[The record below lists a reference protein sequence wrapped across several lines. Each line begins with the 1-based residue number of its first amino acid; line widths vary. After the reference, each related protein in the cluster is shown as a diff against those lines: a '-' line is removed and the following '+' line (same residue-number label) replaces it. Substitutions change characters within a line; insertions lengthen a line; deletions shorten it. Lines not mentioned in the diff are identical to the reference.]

1 MLREAKIS
9 PVLFSL
15 VCGAQLAPSCKS
27 LWFVLSGYQPSS
39 GGHLQGD
46 GEVFSSSRAP
56 FLETGMSAGKRNE
69 QGAYRKP
76 WSGIPLQMHTS
87 EWALCVRAGHLLGP
101 LGSTTAGGE
110 ARLISIFFIQAVSL
124 HEKVFFQLNNFFLGV
139 SF

>member
-1 MLREAKIS
+1 MFREAKIS

-46 GEVFSSSRAP
+46 GEVFSSSSAP
-56 FLETGMSAGKRNE
+56 VLETGMSAGKRNE

-76 WSGIPLQMHTS
+76 RSGIPLQMHTS
-87 EWALCVRAGHLLGP
+87 EWALRVRAGHLLGP

-110 ARLISIFFIQAVSL
+110 ARLISIFLSKQ
-124 HEKVFFQLNNFFLGV
+124 FL
-139 SF
+139 SMKKCFSS